1 MGPEWIEI
9 MPRNVNKASALR
21 HIAEENGFTM
31 DEVMAFGDAEND
43 IEMLRSCRYGIAM
56 GNAMAAVKEAAF
68 AITSSNE
75 EQGIARAIRR
85 YVFQED
91 HA

>member
-1 MGPEWIEI
+1 MALNKYDKQHL
-9 MPRNVNKASALR
+9 RNLTAYERQV
-21 HIAEENGFTM
+21 
-31 DEVMAFGDAEND
+31 DA
-43 IEMLRSCRYGIAM
+43 IYR
-56 GNAMAAVKEAAF
+56 AAVKEAAF